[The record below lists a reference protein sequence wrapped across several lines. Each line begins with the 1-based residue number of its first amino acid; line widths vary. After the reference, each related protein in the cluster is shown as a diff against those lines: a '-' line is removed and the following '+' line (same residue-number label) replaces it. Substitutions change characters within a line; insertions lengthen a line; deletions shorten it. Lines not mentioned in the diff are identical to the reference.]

1 MKSKIIKGKENEIE
15 RKVPG
20 KKNMM
25 VDRVSVVRLLD
36 LNSKKLF
43 VWGNSILIVDSNEVM
58 INVNVSSIRKTAG
71 ITEFSGVL
79 PLDFSLRWIALH
91 CILCRIFDRRS
102 IW

>member
-43 VWGNSILIVDSNEVM
+43 V
-58 INVNVSSIRKTAG
+58 
-71 ITEFSGVL
+71 
-79 PLDFSLRWIALH
+79 
-91 CILCRIFDRRS
+91 
-102 IW
+102 